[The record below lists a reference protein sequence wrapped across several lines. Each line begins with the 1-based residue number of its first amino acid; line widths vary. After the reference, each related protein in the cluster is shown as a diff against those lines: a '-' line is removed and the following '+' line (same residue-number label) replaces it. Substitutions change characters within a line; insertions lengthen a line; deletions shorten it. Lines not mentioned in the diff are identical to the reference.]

1 MVESMS
7 EKRDYYEVL
16 GLSRGASKEEI
27 RTSYRSLARKY
38 HPDKNPDDPEAES
51 RFKELSE
58 AFAILSDDDERR
70 KYDTFGHNSPGGSP
84 FGPGGFQGVNISI
97 DDLFGG
103 DLGGIFS
110 QFFRTST
117 ANRRVKG
124 SDLMVRHS
132 VPFQA
137 IMDGSED
144 EIEFDALRVCSDCE
158 GEGSKDPSS
167 VRSCPACDG
176 RGRVERV
183 ERIGPFT
190 QRVVSDCPSC
200 DGGGR
205 IIQDPCSGC
214 NGLGRATQNKKVR
227 FSVPP
232 GVSNGVRLRMR
243 GHGESSRNHGG
254 ESGDLY
260 IEIEVENHEWFERDG
275 SDLLMALPIGFADL
289 LLGTSIQIPHLDG
302 DLLNVKIPAGSNPGD
317 TISIPGRGLP
327 GQGMRGRGEVSVV
340 LKLDIPDKVSR
351 ADKKRISEMHDI
363 LGTNTEIIDDKIR
376 EEARRRRGSRRR

>member
-1 MVESMS
+1 MS

-27 RTSYRSLARKY
+27 RKSYRSLARKY
-38 HPDKNPDDPEAES
+38 HPDKNPDDPGAES

-97 DDLFGG
+97 DDIFGG

-117 ANRRVKG
+117 GNRRVKG

-137 IMDGSED
+137 TMEGRED

-167 VRSCPACDG
+167 VRNCPACDG
-176 RGRVERV
+176 RGRTERV

-200 DGGGR
+200 DGEGR

-214 NGLGRATQNKKVR
+214 NGLGRSTQNKKVR

-232 GVSNGVRLRMR
+232 GVSTGVRLRMR
-243 GHGESSRNHGG
+243 GHGESSRTRGG

-260 IEIEVENHEWFERDG
+260 IEIEVDNHEWFERDG
-275 SDLLMALPIGFADL
+275 PDLLMALPVGFADL

-302 DLLNVKIPAGSNPGD
+302 DFLTVKIPAGSNPGD
-317 TISIPGRGLP
+317 TISIPERGLP
-327 GQGMRGRGEVSVV
+327 SQGMRRRGEVSVV

-351 ADKKRISEMHDI
+351 ADKKRISEMNDL

-376 EEARRRRGSRRR
+376 EEARRRRSSRRR